1 MKLAFQGE
9 LGAYSHL
16 AALELYPKSEIKTCT
31 TFEEC
36 FKLAKEK
43 SDYKIIIPIE
53 NSLAGRVAD
62 IHYLMPKYKLQ
73 IYAEYFHPVIHNLL
87 GLKGSDLKKIKT
99 VRSHSQAIGQCQKI
113 IQKNNFFL
121 K

>member
-9 LGAYSHL
+9 LGAFSHL
-16 AALELYPKSEIKTCT
+16 AATEFFPKSEIKTCQ

-36 FKLAKEK
+36 FKLAKENLE
-43 SDYKIIIPIE
+43 YKIIIPIE

-62 IHYLMPKYKLQ
+62 IHYLIPKYKLQ

-87 GLKGSDLKKIKT
+87 GLKGSKIVLKSSKKNVRKKI
-99 VRSHSQAIGQCQKI
+99 VILQ
-113 IQKNNFFL
+113 FFPPRGVGGT
-121 K
+121 